1 MVGPGL
7 CCHTASLGHSRLII
21 GTTMKSIM
29 KWVIFPEVKDNTTE
43 ISLPTQ
49 PPDISTCFP
58 RTHQDPLSWVQEK
71 NTGNFIE
78 VSKVFCV
85 KLYQEIRNDKQ
96 RIYYIERWKYTL
108 ETKKLEKNLS
118 NSLLCVFFNGKI
130 ICSALNFIAQ
140 IIFAHANW

>member
-1 MVGPGL
+1 
-7 CCHTASLGHSRLII
+7 
-21 GTTMKSIM
+21 M

-58 RTHQDPLSWVQEK
+58 RTHQDPLSRVQDK

-96 RIYYIERWKYTL
+96 RIYHIERWKYTL
-108 ETKKLEKNLS
+108 ETKKIEK
-118 NSLLCVFFNGKI
+118 KI
-130 ICSALNFIAQ
+130 FLIPYAVYFSMEKLFVVL
-140 IIFAHANW
+140 